1 MRDGEEFRG
10 RGGEGRQGGKRSTKY
25 VHEAVV
31 GLGRGLGLEIRW

>member
-10 RGGEGRQGGKRSTKY
+10 RGGEAGGKRSTKY

-31 GLGRGLGLEIRW
+31 GLGRG

>member
-10 RGGEGRQGGKRSTKY
+10 RGEEAGGGKRSTKY

-31 GLGRGLGLEIRW
+31 GLGRG